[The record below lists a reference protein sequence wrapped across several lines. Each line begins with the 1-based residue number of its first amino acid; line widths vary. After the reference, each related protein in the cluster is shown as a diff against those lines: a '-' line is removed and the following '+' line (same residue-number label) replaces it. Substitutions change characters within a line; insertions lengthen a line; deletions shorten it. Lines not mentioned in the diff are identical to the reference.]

1 MMRGGAA
8 LRPVDTIRGPG
19 MNIIDAAEMRAVTSY
34 PDLVEWL
41 RESHLDTIDAMD
53 DLLMTQPAATG
64 GADTLLIRAAWQRG
78 KRTGVKLVTVFPANA
93 GGELPSIQ
101 AVYILFDGE
110 NGEPLASLDGT
121 ELTYWKTAADSALGT
136 RLLAPEDAR
145 RLGMIGAGAQAPH
158 LIRAHCSVRPSI
170 ERVTIWN
177 RTRSKAEALAEAAPV
192 RGVAFEAT
200 TDIEAACRGADIVTT
215 ATAAE
220 APLVLG
226 AWLRPGQHLDLVG
239 GYKPEMRE
247 ADAEAFERARVF
259 VDARETTVGVCG
271 DLIEPVREGRFSP
284 DRIEGDLFDL
294 CRNGLPR
301 PRTAD
306 DITLFKNGGGGHL
319 DLMTASYYVDR
330 VGGG

>member
-1 MMRGGAA
+1 
-8 LRPVDTIRGPG
+8 
-19 MNIIDAAEMRAVTSY
+19 MNIIDATQMQAVTSY

-41 RESHLDTIDAMD
+41 RESHLGTIDAME
-53 DLLMTQPAATG
+53 DLLMTQPAAAG

-78 KRTGVKLVTVFPANA
+78 KQIGVKLITVFPANA

-101 AVYILFDGE
+101 AVYMLFDGE
-110 NGEPLASLDGT
+110 NGKPLASLDGT

-136 RLLAPEDAR
+136 RFLAREDAR
-145 RLGMIGAGAQAPH
+145 VLCMIGAGAQAPH

-177 RTRSKAEALAEAAPV
+177 RSHAKAEALAAASPV
-192 RGVAFEAT
+192 EGVAFDAT
-200 TDIEAACRGADIVTT
+200 TDIESACRGADIIST

-226 AWLRPGQHLDLVG
+226 DWLRPGQHLDLVG

-247 ADAEAFERARVF
+247 ADTEAFERARVF
-259 VDARETTVGVCG
+259 VDARETTVGICG
-271 DLIEPVREGRFSP
+271 DLLEPVKEGRFSA

-294 CRNGLPR
+294 CRNGLPS
-301 PRTAD
+301 PRAAG

-330 VGGG
+330 VSGG

>member
-1 MMRGGAA
+1 
-8 LRPVDTIRGPG
+8 
-19 MNIIDAAEMRAVTSY
+19 MNIIDAAQMQAVTSY

-41 RESHLDTIDAMD
+41 REGHLDTIDAMD
-53 DLLMTQPAATG
+53 DLLMTQPATVG

-78 KRTGVKLVTVFPANA
+78 KQVGVKLITVFPANA
-93 GGELPSIQ
+93 GEELPSIQ
-101 AVYILFDGE
+101 AVYMLFDGG
-110 NGEPLASLDGT
+110 NGKPLASLDGT
-121 ELTYWKTAADSALGT
+121 ELTYWKTAADSALGA
-136 RLLAPEDAR
+136 RFLAREDAR
-145 RLGMIGAGAQAPH
+145 ELCMIGAGAQAPH

-177 RTRSKAEALAEAAPV
+177 RTHAKAEALAAAAPV
-192 RGVAFEAT
+192 EGVTFEAT
-200 TDIEAACRGADIVTT
+200 NDIEAACRAADIVTT

-226 AWLRPGQHLDLVG
+226 DWLRPGQHLDLVG

-247 ADAEAFERARVF
+247 ADTEAFERARVF
-259 VDARETTVGVCG
+259 VDARETTVGICG
-271 DLIEPVREGRFSP
+271 DLLDPVKEGRFSA

-294 CRNGLPR
+294 CRNGLPS
-301 PRTAD
+301 PRAAG

-330 VGGG
+330 VSGG

>member
-1 MMRGGAA
+1 
-8 LRPVDTIRGPG
+8 
-19 MNIIDAAEMRAVTSY
+19 MNIIDAGRMQAVTSY

-41 RESHLDTIDAMD
+41 RSSHLDTIDAMD
-53 DLLMTQPAATG
+53 DLLMNQPSAADGT
-64 GADTLLIRAAWQRG
+64 DTVLIRAAWQRG
-78 KRTGVKLVTVFPANA
+78 KQIGVKLITVFPANA

-101 AVYILFDGE
+101 AVYMLFDGG
-110 NGEPLASLDGT
+110 NGRPLASLDGT

-136 RLLAPEDAR
+136 RFLAREDSR
-145 RLGMIGAGAQAPH
+145 SLCMIGAGAQAPH

-177 RTRSKAEALAEAAPV
+177 RTHAKAEELAAAAPV
-192 RGVAFEAT
+192 DGVTFHAS
-200 TDIEAACRGADIVTT
+200 TDIEAACRDADIITA

-247 ADAEAFERARVF
+247 ADTETFERARVF

-271 DLIEPVREGRFSP
+271 DLLEPIREGRFSA

-294 CRNGLPR
+294 CRTGLPS

-330 VGGG
+330 VAGG

>member
-1 MMRGGAA
+1 
-8 LRPVDTIRGPG
+8 
-19 MNIIDAAEMRAVTSY
+19 MNIIDAAQMQAVTSY

-53 DLLMTQPAATG
+53 DLLMTQPAAAG

-78 KRTGVKLVTVFPANA
+78 KQIGIKLITVFPANA
-93 GGELPSIQ
+93 GGDLPSIQ
-101 AVYILFDGE
+101 AVYMLFDGDD
-110 NGEPLASLDGT
+110 GRPLASLDGT

-136 RLLAPEDAR
+136 RFLAREDSKA
-145 RLGMIGAGAQAPH
+145 LCMVGAGAQAPH

-177 RTRSKAEALAEAAPV
+177 RTHAKAEALAAAAPV
-192 RGVAFEAT
+192 EGVTFEAT
-200 TDIEAACRGADIVTT
+200 PDIETACRGADIITT

-226 AWLRPGQHLDLVG
+226 EWLRPGQHLDLVG

-247 ADAEAFERARVF
+247 TDTEAFARARVF
-259 VDARETTVGVCG
+259 VDARETTVGICG
-271 DLIEPVREGRFSP
+271 DILEPVKEGRFST

-294 CRNGLPR
+294 CRDGLPS
-301 PRTAD
+301 PRTD
-306 DITLFKNGGGGHL
+306 HDITLFKNGGGGHL

-330 VGGG
+330 VNNG

>member
-1 MMRGGAA
+1 
-8 LRPVDTIRGPG
+8 
-19 MNIIDAAEMRAVTSY
+19 MNIIDATQMQAVTSY

-41 RESHLDTIDAMD
+41 RESHLGTIDAME
-53 DLLMTQPAATG
+53 DLLMTQPAAAG

-78 KRTGVKLVTVFPANA
+78 KQIGVKLITVFPANA

-101 AVYILFDGE
+101 AVYMLFDGE
-110 NGEPLASLDGT
+110 NGKPLASLDGT

-136 RLLAPEDAR
+136 RFLAREDAR
-145 RLGMIGAGAQAPH
+145 VLCMIGAGAQAPH

-177 RTRSKAEALAEAAPV
+177 RTHAKAEALAAASPV
-192 RGVAFEAT
+192 EGVAFDAS
-200 TDIEAACRGADIVTT
+200 TDIESACRGADIIST

-226 AWLRPGQHLDLVG
+226 DWLRPGQHLDLVG

-247 ADAEAFERARVF
+247 ADTEAFERARVF
-259 VDARETTVGVCG
+259 VDARETTVGICG
-271 DLIEPVREGRFSP
+271 DLLEPVKEGRFSA

-294 CRNGLPR
+294 CRNGLPS
-301 PRTAD
+301 PRAAG

-330 VGGG
+330 VSGG

>member
-1 MMRGGAA
+1 
-8 LRPVDTIRGPG
+8 
-19 MNIIDAAEMRAVTSY
+19 MNIIDAAQMQAVTSY
-34 PDLVEWL
+34 LDLVEWL

-53 DLLMTQPAATG
+53 DLLMTQPAAAG

-78 KRTGVKLVTVFPANA
+78 KQIGVKLITVFPANA

-101 AVYILFDGE
+101 AVYMLFDGD
-110 NGEPLASLDGT
+110 NGKPLASLDGT

-136 RLLAPEDAR
+136 RFLAREDAR
-145 RLGMIGAGAQAPH
+145 ELCMIGAGAQAPH
-158 LIRAHCSVRPSI
+158 LISAHCSVRPSI

-177 RTRSKAEALAEAAPV
+177 RTHAKAEALAAAAPV
-192 RGVAFEAT
+192 EGVTFEAT
-200 TDIEAACRGADIVTT
+200 NEIEVACRDADIIST

-226 AWLRPGQHLDLVG
+226 DWLRPGQHLDLVG

-247 ADAEAFERARVF
+247 ADTEAFERARVF
-259 VDARETTVGVCG
+259 VDARETTVGICG
-271 DLIEPVREGRFSP
+271 DLLEPVKEGRFTA

-294 CRNGLPR
+294 CRKGLLSPR
-301 PRTAD
+301 AD
-306 DITLFKNGGGGHL
+306 SDITLFKNGGGGHL

-330 VGGG
+330 VRGG

>member
-1 MMRGGAA
+1 
-8 LRPVDTIRGPG
+8 
-19 MNIIDAAEMRAVTSY
+19 MNIIDAARMQEVTSY

-41 RESHLDTIDAMD
+41 RESHLETIDAMD
-53 DLLMTQPAATG
+53 DLLMTQPAAAG

-78 KRTGVKLVTVFPANA
+78 KQIGVKLITVFPANA
-93 GGELPSIQ
+93 GGTLPSIQ
-101 AVYILFDGE
+101 AVYMLFDGDD
-110 NGEPLASLDGT
+110 GRPLASLDGT

-136 RLLAPEDAR
+136 RFLAREDSKA
-145 RLGMIGAGAQAPH
+145 LCMVGAGAQAPH

-177 RTRSKAEALAEAAPV
+177 RTHAKAEALAAAAPV
-192 RGVAFEAT
+192 EGVVFEAT
-200 TDIEAACRGADIVTT
+200 TDIEAACRGADIITT

-226 AWLRPGQHLDLVG
+226 EWLRPGQHLDLVG

-247 ADAEAFERARVF
+247 ADTDAFERARVF
-259 VDARETTVGVCG
+259 VDARETTVGICG
-271 DLIEPVREGRFSP
+271 DILEPVKEGRFSA

-294 CRNGLPR
+294 CRDGLPS
-301 PRTAD
+301 PRTD
-306 DITLFKNGGGGHL
+306 RDITLFKNGGGGHL

-330 VGGG
+330 VRDG

>member
-1 MMRGGAA
+1 
-8 LRPVDTIRGPG
+8 
-19 MNIIDAAEMRAVTSY
+19 MNIIDAAQMQAVTSY

-53 DLLMTQPAATG
+53 DLLMTQPAAAG

-78 KRTGVKLVTVFPANA
+78 KQIGVKLITVFPANA

-101 AVYILFDGE
+101 AVYMLFDGD
-110 NGEPLASLDGT
+110 NGKPLASLDGT

-136 RLLAPEDAR
+136 RFLAREDAR
-145 RLGMIGAGAQAPH
+145 ELCMIGAGAQAPH
-158 LIRAHCSVRPSI
+158 LISAHCSVRPSI

-177 RTRSKAEALAEAAPV
+177 RTHAKAEALAAAAPV
-192 RGVAFEAT
+192 EGVTFEAT
-200 TDIEAACRGADIVTT
+200 NEIEVACRDADIIST

-226 AWLRPGQHLDLVG
+226 DWLRPGQHLDLVG

-247 ADAEAFERARVF
+247 ADTEAFERARVF
-259 VDARETTVGVCG
+259 VDARETTVGICG
-271 DLIEPVREGRFSP
+271 DLLEPVKEGRFTA

-294 CRNGLPR
+294 CRKGLLSPR
-301 PRTAD
+301 AD
-306 DITLFKNGGGGHL
+306 SDITLFKNGGGGHL

-330 VGGG
+330 VRGG

>member
-1 MMRGGAA
+1 
-8 LRPVDTIRGPG
+8 
-19 MNIIDAAEMRAVTSY
+19 MNVIDAARMRAVTSY

-41 RESHLDTIDAMD
+41 RESHLDAIDAMD

-78 KRTGVKLVTVFPANA
+78 KQIGIKLVTVFPANA
-93 GGELPSIQ
+93 GGALPSIQ
-101 AVYILFDGE
+101 AVYMLFDGG
-110 NGEPLASLDGT
+110 NGQPLASLDGT
-121 ELTYWKTAADSALGT
+121 ELTYWKTAADSALGA
-136 RLLAPEDAR
+136 RFLAREDAKE
-145 RLGMIGAGAQAPH
+145 LCMIGAGAQAPH

-177 RTRSKAEALAEAAPV
+177 RTHAKAEALAAAAPV
-192 RGVAFEAT
+192 DGVTFQAT
-200 TDIEAACRGADIVTT
+200 TDVEAACRGADVITT

-226 AWLRPGQHLDLVG
+226 KWLRPGQHLDLVG

-247 ADAEAFERARVF
+247 ADTEAFERARVF

-271 DLIEPVREGRFSP
+271 DLLEPEKEGRFSP

-294 CRNGLPR
+294 CRHGLPA
-301 PRTAD
+301 PRAD
-306 DITLFKNGGGGHL
+306 GDVTLFKNGGGGHL
-319 DLMTASYYVDR
+319 DLMTASYYVER
-330 VGGG
+330 VGRG